1 MADFLVVAGISNDT
15 IKKLKEISGLMFSLE
30 SNKDEV
36 IGICNYLRRIGIK
49 DIDSIILYRPY
60 MFLETVSS
68 INYFFNK
75 FNLEEMVSKINEDT
89 ENIDL
94 LFE

>member
-1 MADFLVVAGISNDT
+1 MDKFNNDEEKLSKEYFLKN
-15 IKKLKEISGLMFSLE
+15 
-30 SNKDEV
+30 
-36 IGICNYLRRIGIK
+36 IK

-60 MFLETVSS
+60 MFLETESS

-75 FNLEEMVSKINEDT
+75 FNLEEIVNKINDDYS
-89 ENIDL
+89 NVDL

>member
-1 MADFLVVAGISNDT
+1 MTDYLVVAGFSKDT
-15 IKKLKEISGLMFSLE
+15 IKKLENYDGILFSLE

-60 MFLETVSS
+60 MFLETESS

-75 FNLEEMVSKINEDT
+75 FNLEDIVNKINDDYS
-89 ENIDL
+89 NVDL

>member
-1 MADFLVVAGISNDT
+1 MILFLLNF
-15 IKKLKEISGLMFSLE
+15 M
-30 SNKDEV
+30 
-36 IGICNYLRRIGIK
+36 K

-60 MFLETVSS
+60 MFLETESS